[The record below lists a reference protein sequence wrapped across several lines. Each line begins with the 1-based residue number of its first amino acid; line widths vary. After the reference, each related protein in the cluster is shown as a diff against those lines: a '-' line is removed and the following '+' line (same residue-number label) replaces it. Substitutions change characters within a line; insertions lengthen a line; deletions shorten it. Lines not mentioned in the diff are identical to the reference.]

1 MKIIDANTG
10 HHVKI
15 GEPFKNVDGTVTVLQ
30 VEEGW
35 FTARAL
41 FAVAG
46 RKYWAPLTVRFM
58 HPGFLFKK
66 VGFVN
71 S

>member
-15 GEPFKNVDGTVTVLQ
+15 GEPFDNVDGTVTILQ
-30 VEEGW
+30 VQEGW
-35 FTARAL
+35 ASARAL
-41 FAVAG
+41 FNVDG
-46 RKYWAPLTVRFM
+46 RKHWAPLTVRFM
-58 HPGFLFKK
+58 HPGFLFQK

>member
-15 GEPFKNVDGTVTVLQ
+15 GEPFDNIDGTVTVLQ

-35 FTARAL
+35 LTARAL
-41 FAVAG
+41 FLVG
-46 RKYWAPLTVRFM
+46 DRKHWAPLIVRFL
-58 HPGFLFKK
+58 HPGFMFQK